1 MKRLKQRLTYA
12 NVMSSIAVFL
22 VLGGASALAA
32 SQLGKNTV
40 GAGQLKR
47 NSVTSAKIKRN
58 AVTSTKIKKGAVT
71 GAKIK
76 LSSLGTVPSATTAS
90 NLTSLGRKGLVQLT
104 PTNGATEA
112 AAREAAPETPLF
124 AAGAFTLY
132 AKCFSFGTTVKAE
145 VFIRTTVNG
154 AVFDGETDDADGA
167 PSFLNTGTPETEREV
182 EWESASTNSASIL
195 SAEDNVFVAM
205 APDGTAVQGIIPLA
219 ARNGTLPEG
228 NGAYGGGGCLFSG
241 SMLTTS

>member
-1 MKRLKQRLTYA
+1 
-12 NVMSSIAVFL
+12 MSSIAVFF
-22 VLGGASALAA
+22 VLGGATAFATTQLA
-32 SQLGKNTV
+32 KNSV
-40 GAGQLKR
+40 GTGQLKR
-47 NSVTSAKIKRN
+47 NAVTAAKIKRN

-76 LSSLGTVPSATTAS
+76 LSSLGTVPSASTAGA
-90 NLTSLGRKGLVQLT
+90 LTGLSRKGLVQLT

-112 AAREAAPETPLF
+112 AAREAAPETALF

-132 AKCFSFGTTVKAE
+132 AKCFSFATTVKAE

-205 APDGTAVQGIIPLA
+205 APDGTAIQGIIPIA
-219 ARNGTLPEG
+219 VRNGTLPEG
-228 NGAYGGGGCLFSG
+228 NGAYGAGSCLFSG